1 MDGFKKVMGQI
12 GEQAVVIEEN
22 LGIIDIPDEEI
33 YAPDPELREAVG
45 AAKKLIKECQ
55 LLVSTVEQY
64 VRYVKVTAQKE
75 QDAAKKISP
84 NSALEQVLPQ
94 STVIALVS
102 IASFQ
107 VSSSTRMEKYA
118 MDLAAETVK
127 EFQGMKDR
135 YRKGIKIYEQSYRS
149 LRKEAVKLQK
159 KALRSSSD
167 GQSDEIKAK
176 LDAAEPVWRAKGESL
191 RAEADALV
199 KLLED
204 FNLRM
209 TERIVSGRPPIIS
222 GTLEDLEEILKNNP
236 ELGEE
241 TAKTSEAAGSG
252 EKSGS

>member
-22 LGIIDIPDEEI
+22 LGFIDIAEDEI
-33 YAPDPELREAVG
+33 YAQDPELREAVG
-45 AAKKLIKECQ
+45 ATKKLMKECQ

-64 VRYVKVTAQKE
+64 ARYVKIAAEKE
-75 QDAAKKISP
+75 QSAAKKMSP
-84 NSALEQVLPQ
+84 NSALEQRLPQ

-135 YRKGIKIYEQSYRS
+135 YRQGTKIYEQAYKS

-167 GQSDEIKAK
+167 GQTDEINAK
-176 LDAAEPVWRAKGESL
+176 LEAAEPVWRAKGESL
-191 RAEADALV
+191 RAEADALGQ
-199 KLLED
+199 LLED
-204 FNLRM
+204 FNLRV
-209 TERIVSGRPPIIS
+209 TERIVGGRTPVINDN
-222 GTLEDLEEILKNNP
+222 LKDLEEILTNNP
-236 ELGEE
+236 ELGKVE
-241 TAKTSEAAGSG
+241 ASTSDAAGSG